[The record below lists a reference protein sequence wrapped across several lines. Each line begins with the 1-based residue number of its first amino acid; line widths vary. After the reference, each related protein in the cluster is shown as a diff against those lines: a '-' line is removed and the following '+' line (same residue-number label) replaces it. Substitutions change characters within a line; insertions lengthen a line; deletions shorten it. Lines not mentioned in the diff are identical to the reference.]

1 VVPKVVGSSPIRHP
15 KNIYN
20 HMPHIHTEPG
30 QHDATASAFIIRLD
44 FKEPKLMLHIHKKLG
59 VYMQF
64 GGHIEL
70 HETPWQTVIHE
81 LEEESGYTIDQL
93 KILQPKIRLKDFK
106 DAKVHPMPIY
116 YQTHLFP
123 TDFEHYHTDAAF
135 AFITKEQPKMKV
147 AAGESENIQLFTAE
161 ELRAIPAN
169 QIPENVRITGL
180 FALEKCLQEYEAVDT
195 AQYN

>member
-1 VVPKVVGSSPIRHP
+1 
-15 KNIYN
+15 
-20 HMPHIHTEPG
+20 MPHIHTEPG

-81 LEEESGYTIDQL
+81 LEEESGYNIDQL
-93 KILQPKIRLKDFK
+93 KILQPKLRIKTFG
-106 DAKVHPMPIY
+106 DAILHPIPLSFL
-116 YQTHLFP
+116 THGFTNL
-123 TDFEHYHTDAAF
+123 DHHHTDTAF
-135 AFITKEQPKMKV
+135 SFITSEPPKMKV